1 MGEHFTQIGGTD
13 YAISGGN
20 TCINGTTYSIAQG
33 ETYING
39 TIYNIS
45 FSQPV
50 TITLTGYGD
59 ADMCYISYPGI
70 GGTKKYESGSFSA
83 NVGETIYCYCNTN
96 SPITRNVIYLNGTK
110 VAESGPGSGPAYY
123 LWEITGPATISFSMP
138 IGLTKIEITT
148 T

>member
-50 TITLTGYGD
+50 TITITGTGNANY
-59 ADMCYISYPGI
+59 CYIAYPGI
-70 GGTKKYESGSFSA
+70 DGTKKYRSGSFSA
-83 NVGETIYCYCNTN
+83 NVGEKIYCYCR
-96 SPITRNVIYLNGTK
+96 SPMAQSYIYLNGTK
-110 VAESGPGSGPAYY
+110 VSDTATGMGYY
-123 LWEITGPATISFSMP
+123 LWTITGPATIRLDYSARFP
-138 IGLTKIEITT
+138 RIEITT